1 MISRKKIK
9 SKTKKKVDKSE
20 VKSHNDQWMIDGQQE
35 QQAASD
41 FGKRILAEM
50 EKGVTK
56 TPDGL

>member
-1 MISRKKIK
+1 MISRKK

-20 VKSHNDQWMIDGQQE
+20 VKSHNDQWMTDGQAAQE
-35 QQAASD
+35 TGAD
-41 FGKRILAEM
+41 FSKRMLAEM